1 MMPHS
6 PWTAVCTVSG
16 CDQIAIVVV
25 RHSFSRPI
33 PSVGILYLQ
42 IPAGIYMCTLEPRL
56 ISDGRLPFPYSIRE
70 GLPVTQVEPGLG
82 AAGAPSRVFA
92 GWSTY
97 RFYTGHFRSARI
109 GESASQSVES
119 SVPKLATKSIE
130 RTPIIPPNR
139 PPNSDPASVALSRR
153 NSAQAFTRPSN
164 RSGAI

>member
-1 MMPHS
+1 MPHS

-82 AAGAPSRVFA
+82 AAGAPSRVFGRLVNVQVLQERRGISA
-92 GWSTY
+92 AHG
-97 RFYTGHFRSARI
+97 SARAPAR
-109 GESASQSVES
+109 AS
-119 SVPKLATKSIE
+119 KLVC
-130 RTPIIPPNR
+130 RNWR
-139 PPNSDPASVALSRR
+139 RRASNAH
-153 NSAQAFTRPSN
+153 QSN
-164 RSGAI
+164 RLTVPRTVTQLASR